1 MQTDVPM
8 FYLYA
13 YQHNVE
19 HSFVGKKTCFLAMHL
34 HCCHRNAC
42 DPCIKSAIE
51 RTYRCSVSLFI
62 SSGCCPLCQ
71 KRINIT
77 TFEPNTD
84 LRNYIDQYEA
94 IEKSVLEDTATEQP
108 TTSPLHEAP
117 PPESVKRTNN
127 DSSNYMSKRL

>member
-1 MQTDVPM
+1 
-8 FYLYA
+8 
-13 YQHNVE
+13 
-19 HSFVGKKTCFLAMHL
+19 MHVIHASNQL
-34 HCCHRNAC
+34 LN
-42 DPCIKSAIE
+42 E
-51 RTYRCSVSLFI
+51 RIGVFFFSLFI